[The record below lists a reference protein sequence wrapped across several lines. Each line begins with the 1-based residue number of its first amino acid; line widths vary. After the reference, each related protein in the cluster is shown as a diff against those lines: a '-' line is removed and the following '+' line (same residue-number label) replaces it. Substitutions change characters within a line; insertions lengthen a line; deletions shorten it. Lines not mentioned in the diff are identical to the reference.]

1 MAKVLSNLKAFAG
14 DAQGATSIE
23 YALIASII
31 SISIVVALTNV
42 KTELQGTM
50 TKVQTE
56 LKNAA
61 N

>member
-1 MAKVLSNLKAFAG
+1 MASFISKCKTFARNE
-14 DAQGATSIE
+14 DGATSIE